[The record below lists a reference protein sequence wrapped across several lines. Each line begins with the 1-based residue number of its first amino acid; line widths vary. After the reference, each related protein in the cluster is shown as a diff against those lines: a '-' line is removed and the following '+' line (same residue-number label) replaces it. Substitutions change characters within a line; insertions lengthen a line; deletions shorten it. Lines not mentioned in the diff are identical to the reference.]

1 MNNSDETRHEN
12 VLKGMKDWELGT
24 VYKGKNFVYVKIRDK
39 CQS

>member
-24 VYKGKNFVYVKIRDK
+24 VYKGKKFCV
-39 CQS
+39 C